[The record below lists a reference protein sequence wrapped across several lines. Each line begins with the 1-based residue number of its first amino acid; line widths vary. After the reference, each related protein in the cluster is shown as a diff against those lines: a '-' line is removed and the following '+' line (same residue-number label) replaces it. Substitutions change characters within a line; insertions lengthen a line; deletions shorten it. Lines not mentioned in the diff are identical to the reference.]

1 MFQVD
6 NGMVLWEKGYNGGTR
21 CSVELSCA
29 RFHKALNFLKEI
41 ITIDKRGV
49 YCVIREE

>member
-1 MFQVD
+1 V
-6 NGMVLWEKGYNGGTR
+6 VLGEKGYGGGGTR

-41 ITIDKRGV
+41 IKIDKRGV